1 MPEDTF
7 ACVLYVIGETFRDNK
22 NAYLGS
28 RSFRRPNCSSGLT
41 AWGGA
46 CGDDGGVE
54 GVVVSSLS
62 SKLLLRAD
70 PILFPR
76 PWRYSPLSPKADR
89 TDLRAPLVR
98 PINEPPPLVGK
109 AVVTSTIFC
118 NEQCRYYSIYLCV
131 TQASRCYTR
140 TVAVHQR
147 TEECLSGS
155 ITSYLFQPSIAYH
168 IIHIR

>member
-1 MPEDTF
+1 MYNLIAIYTVQHILHHKEDTF
-7 ACVLYVIGETFRDNK
+7 ACPLYNCWETFRDNK

-28 RSFRRPNCSSGLT
+28 RSFRRPNCSSGLR

-76 PWRYSPLSPKADR
+76 PWRYSPLPPKADR

-98 PINEPPPLVGK
+98 PINEPPPLVGR
-109 AVVTSTIFC
+109 AVVTSTMFC
-118 NEQCRYYSIYLCV
+118 IANNILFISTL
-131 TQASRCYTR
+131 QASRR
-140 TVAVHQR
+140 
-147 TEECLSGS
+147 
-155 ITSYLFQPSIAYH
+155 
-168 IIHIR
+168 